1 MGFLRLPSSR
11 FFKFSDECE
20 WSRWGTSR
28 ALKIKTHFRSCAQES
43 LRSRAK
49 SSWHVESWVGNKCR
63 LRLRGLK
70 KTSCESRKKTAL
82 KNTKSGSVE
91 WWERKNT
98 ARRRVFLKT
107 GVWSWDIDGMG
118 FGERRAIIFG

>member
-1 MGFLRLPSSR
+1 VGWEEMP
-11 FFKFSDECE
+11 
-20 WSRWGTSR
+20 T
-28 ALKIKTHFRSCAQES
+28 KIAWAE
-43 LRSRAK
+43 
-49 SSWHVESWVGNKCR
+49 
-63 LRLRGLK
+63 

>member
-1 MGFLRLPSSR
+1 MPPRIAWA
-11 FFKFSDECE
+11 E
-20 WSRWGTSR
+20 
-28 ALKIKTHFRSCAQES
+28 
-43 LRSRAK
+43 
-49 SSWHVESWVGNKCR
+49 
-63 LRLRGLK
+63 
-70 KTSCESRKKTAL
+70 KTSFESRKKTAL

-98 ARRRVFLKT
+98 ARRSVFLKT